1 MKQDARTAAL
11 QALLQ
16 VEESEGYSN
25 IVIDKALRANGL
37 NRRDASL
44 AAVIFYGVLE
54 RRLTL
59 DHFLRGCLKDPR
71 KRPDPRIGMLLRCA
85 AYQILFL
92 DRVPDSAVVN
102 EAVDDVLLSDADELP
117 FDVDFYDDADD
128 ADVATDVIDI
138 DDDDRVGTVDNS
150 NVVDDDTDDVDD
162 ETTGVDTTSSAPA
175 DGGADVVAANADHVN
190 AMLSLATPRE
200 STDDESSPDY
210 IETPRSAS
218 SATAVSTHID
228 REVKV
233 GDEDLNLLRAY
244 PTLSLHDVTYRDRK
258 TGRTPVEHLTCAF
271 EAGTVSAILVPDG
284 DDMARTAMVGL
295 LSGLL
300 MPESGHLMNRSA
312 EYLSIEPLELRGH
325 RIGLVPQRFAVRG
338 DLSPVRNLV
347 YAMDASNRNFL
358 KPKPVLARELLL
370 ASGLDETLLDNRV
383 DSLNEVDRRRVAI
396 ARAVCCEA
404 EIVVLDEP
412 LDGLE
417 DGERDTIM
425 ELLRGIAHGDPK
437 RCVVVVTQDAAVA
450 ESADQTVTL

>member
-1 MKQDARTAAL
+1 MTDKELKDMDETTSMDTTAA
-11 QALLQ
+11 ADTTDETT
-16 VEESEGYSN
+16 V
-25 IVIDKALRANGL
+25 D
-37 NRRDASL
+37 
-44 AAVIFYGVLE
+44 
-54 RRLTL
+54 
-59 DHFLRGCLKDPR
+59 
-71 KRPDPRIGMLLRCA
+71 
-85 AYQILFL
+85 
-92 DRVPDSAVVN
+92 VN

-128 ADVATDVIDI
+128 ADVATDVIDV
-138 DDDDRVGTVDNS
+138 DDGDRVGTVDNS

-162 ETTGVDTTSSAPA
+162 ETTGVDTTSAPAPA

-200 STDDESSPDY
+200 STDDDSSPDY

-284 DDMARTAMVGL
+284 DNMARTAMVGL

-312 EYLSIEPLELRGH
+312 EYLSLEPLELRGH

-417 DGERDTIM
+417 DGERDAIM

>member
-1 MKQDARTAAL
+1 MTDKELKDMDETTSMDTTAA
-11 QALLQ
+11 A
-16 VEESEGYSN
+16 ES
-25 IVIDKALRANGL
+25 
-37 NRRDASL
+37 
-44 AAVIFYGVLE
+44 AAE
-54 RRLTL
+54 
-59 DHFLRGCLKDPR
+59 
-71 KRPDPRIGMLLRCA
+71 
-85 AYQILFL
+85 
-92 DRVPDSAVVN
+92 AVDVN
-102 EAVDDVLLSDADELP
+102 EAVDDALLSDVDELA
-117 FDVDFYDDADD
+117 FDVDFDDDDADD
-128 ADVATDVIDI
+128 DVTDVATDVIGT
-138 DDDDRVGTVDNS
+138 DDGDRDGNVDNS
-150 NVVDDDTDDVDD
+150 NVVDEDTDDVDD
-162 ETTGVDTTSSAPA
+162 ETTKVDTASAPAPA

-312 EYLSIEPLELRGH
+312 EYLSIEPFELRGH

>member
-1 MKQDARTAAL
+1 MTDKELKDMDETTSMDTTAA
-11 QALLQ
+11 ADTTDETT
-16 VEESEGYSN
+16 V
-25 IVIDKALRANGL
+25 D
-37 NRRDASL
+37 
-44 AAVIFYGVLE
+44 
-54 RRLTL
+54 
-59 DHFLRGCLKDPR
+59 
-71 KRPDPRIGMLLRCA
+71 
-85 AYQILFL
+85 
-92 DRVPDSAVVN
+92 VN
-102 EAVDDVLLSDADELP
+102 EAVDDVLLSDVDELA
-117 FDVDFYDDADD
+117 FDVDFDDDDADD
-128 ADVATDVIDI
+128 DVTDVATDVIGT
-138 DDDDRVGTVDNS
+138 DDGDRDGNVDNS
-150 NVVDDDTDDVDD
+150 NVVDEDTDDVDD
-162 ETTGVDTTSSAPA
+162 ETTKVDTASAPAPA

-271 EAGTVSAILVPDG
+271 AAGTVSAILVPDG

-312 EYLSIEPLELRGH
+312 EYLSIEPFELRGH

-425 ELLRGIAHGDPK
+425 ELLRSIAHGDPK

>member
-1 MKQDARTAAL
+1 MTDKELKDMDETTSMDTTAA
-11 QALLQ
+11 ADTTDETT
-16 VEESEGYSN
+16 V
-25 IVIDKALRANGL
+25 D
-37 NRRDASL
+37 
-44 AAVIFYGVLE
+44 
-54 RRLTL
+54 
-59 DHFLRGCLKDPR
+59 
-71 KRPDPRIGMLLRCA
+71 
-85 AYQILFL
+85 
-92 DRVPDSAVVN
+92 VN

-128 ADVATDVIDI
+128 TDVATDVIDI

-162 ETTGVDTTSSAPA
+162 ETTKVDTASAPAPA

-200 STDDESSPDY
+200 STDDDSSPDY

>member
-1 MKQDARTAAL
+1 MTDKELKDMDETTSMDTTAA
-11 QALLQ
+11 ADTTDETT
-16 VEESEGYSN
+16 V
-25 IVIDKALRANGL
+25 D
-37 NRRDASL
+37 
-44 AAVIFYGVLE
+44 
-54 RRLTL
+54 
-59 DHFLRGCLKDPR
+59 
-71 KRPDPRIGMLLRCA
+71 
-85 AYQILFL
+85 
-92 DRVPDSAVVN
+92 VN

-128 ADVATDVIDI
+128 ADVATDVIDV
-138 DDDDRVGTVDNS
+138 DDGDRVGTVDNS

-233 GDEDLNLLRAY
+233 GDEDLNLLCAY

-312 EYLSIEPLELRGH
+312 EYLSLEPLELRGH

-417 DGERDTIM
+417 DGERDAIM

-437 RCVVVVTQDAAVA
+437 RCVVVVTQDVAVA

>member
-1 MKQDARTAAL
+1 MTDKELKDMDETTSMDTTAA
-11 QALLQ
+11 ADTTDETT
-16 VEESEGYSN
+16 V
-25 IVIDKALRANGL
+25 D
-37 NRRDASL
+37 
-44 AAVIFYGVLE
+44 
-54 RRLTL
+54 
-59 DHFLRGCLKDPR
+59 
-71 KRPDPRIGMLLRCA
+71 
-85 AYQILFL
+85 
-92 DRVPDSAVVN
+92 VN

-128 ADVATDVIDI
+128 ADVATDVIDV
-138 DDDDRVGTVDNS
+138 DDGDRVGTVDNS
-150 NVVDDDTDDVDD
+150 NVVDEDTDDVDD
-162 ETTGVDTTSSAPA
+162 ETTKVDTASAPAPA

-271 EAGTVSAILVPDG
+271 AAGTVSAILVPDG

-312 EYLSIEPLELRGH
+312 EYLSIEPFELRGH

-425 ELLRGIAHGDPK
+425 ELLRSIAHGDPK

>member
-1 MKQDARTAAL
+1 MTDKELKDMDETTSMDTTAA
-11 QALLQ
+11 A
-16 VEESEGYSN
+16 ESAAET
-25 IVIDKALRANGL
+25 VAAN
-37 NRRDASL
+37 
-44 AAVIFYGVLE
+44 
-54 RRLTL
+54 
-59 DHFLRGCLKDPR
+59 
-71 KRPDPRIGMLLRCA
+71 
-85 AYQILFL
+85 
-92 DRVPDSAVVN
+92 AVV
-102 EAVDDVLLSDADELP
+102 DDALLSDVDELA
-117 FDVDFYDDADD
+117 FDVDFDDDDADD
-128 ADVATDVIDI
+128 DVTDVATDVATDVIGT
-138 DDDDRVGTVDNS
+138 DDGDRDGNVDNS
-150 NVVDDDTDDVDD
+150 NVVDEGTDDVDD
-162 ETTGVDTTSSAPA
+162 ETTGVTTTSAPAPA

-404 EIVVLDEP
+404 EIMVLDEP

>member
-1 MKQDARTAAL
+1 MTDKELKDMDETTSMDTTAA
-11 QALLQ
+11 ADTAT
-16 VEESEGYSN
+16 ETA
-25 IVIDKALRANGL
+25 D
-37 NRRDASL
+37 
-44 AAVIFYGVLE
+44 
-54 RRLTL
+54 
-59 DHFLRGCLKDPR
+59 
-71 KRPDPRIGMLLRCA
+71 
-85 AYQILFL
+85 
-92 DRVPDSAVVN
+92 VN
-102 EAVDDVLLSDADELP
+102 AAVDDALLSDVDELP
-117 FDVDFYDDADD
+117 FDVDFDDDD
-128 ADVATDVIDI
+128 TDDDIADVTTDVIGT
-138 DDDDRVGTVDNS
+138 DDGKRDGNVDNS
-150 NVVDDDTDDVDD
+150 NVVDDDTDDVDN
-162 ETTGVDTTSSAPA
+162 ETTGVTTTSAPAPA

-271 EAGTVSAILVPDG
+271 AAGTVSAILVPDG

-396 ARAVCCEA
+396 ARAMCCEA

-417 DGERDTIM
+417 DSERDAIM
-425 ELLRGIAHGDPK
+425 ELLCGTAHGNPK

>member
-1 MKQDARTAAL
+1 MTDKELKDMDETTSMDTTAA
-11 QALLQ
+11 A
-16 VEESEGYSN
+16 ES
-25 IVIDKALRANGL
+25 
-37 NRRDASL
+37 
-44 AAVIFYGVLE
+44 AAE
-54 RRLTL
+54 
-59 DHFLRGCLKDPR
+59 
-71 KRPDPRIGMLLRCA
+71 
-85 AYQILFL
+85 
-92 DRVPDSAVVN
+92 AVDVN
-102 EAVDDVLLSDADELP
+102 EAVDDALLSDADELP

-138 DDDDRVGTVDNS
+138 DDDDRDGTVDNS

-200 STDDESSPDY
+200 STDDDSSPDY

-383 DSLNEVDRRRVAI
+383 DSLNEADRRRVAI

-425 ELLRGIAHGDPK
+425 ELLRGIAHGNPK

-450 ESADQTVTL
+450 ESTDQTVTL

>member
-1 MKQDARTAAL
+1 MTDKELKDMDETTSMDTTAA
-11 QALLQ
+11 ADTTDETT
-16 VEESEGYSN
+16 V
-25 IVIDKALRANGL
+25 D
-37 NRRDASL
+37 
-44 AAVIFYGVLE
+44 
-54 RRLTL
+54 
-59 DHFLRGCLKDPR
+59 
-71 KRPDPRIGMLLRCA
+71 
-85 AYQILFL
+85 
-92 DRVPDSAVVN
+92 VN

-117 FDVDFYDDADD
+117 FDVDFYDDADA
-128 ADVATDVIDI
+128 ADVATDVIDV
-138 DDDDRVGTVDNS
+138 DDGDRVGTVDNS

-358 KPKPVLARELLL
+358 KPKPVLACELLL
-370 ASGLDETLLDNRV
+370 ASGLDETLLGNRV

-404 EIVVLDEP
+404 EIMVLDEP

>member
-1 MKQDARTAAL
+1 MTDKELKDMDETTSMDTTAA
-11 QALLQ
+11 ADTAT
-16 VEESEGYSN
+16 ETA
-25 IVIDKALRANGL
+25 D
-37 NRRDASL
+37 
-44 AAVIFYGVLE
+44 
-54 RRLTL
+54 
-59 DHFLRGCLKDPR
+59 
-71 KRPDPRIGMLLRCA
+71 
-85 AYQILFL
+85 
-92 DRVPDSAVVN
+92 VN
-102 EAVDDVLLSDADELP
+102 AAVDDALLSDVDELP
-117 FDVDFYDDADD
+117 FDVDFDDDD
-128 ADVATDVIDI
+128 TDDDIADVTTDVIGT
-138 DDDDRVGTVDNS
+138 DDGERDGNVDNS
-150 NVVDDDTDDVDD
+150 NVVDDDTDDVDN
-162 ETTGVDTTSSAPA
+162 ETTDVITTSAPAPA

-396 ARAVCCEA
+396 ARAMCCEA

-417 DGERDTIM
+417 DGERNAIM
-425 ELLRGIAHGDPK
+425 ELLCGTAHGNPK
-437 RCVVVVTQDAAVA
+437 RCVVVVTQDAAAA
-450 ESADQTVTL
+450 EAADQTVTL

>member
-1 MKQDARTAAL
+1 MTDKELKDMDETTSMDTTAA
-11 QALLQ
+11 ADTAT
-16 VEESEGYSN
+16 ETA
-25 IVIDKALRANGL
+25 D
-37 NRRDASL
+37 
-44 AAVIFYGVLE
+44 
-54 RRLTL
+54 
-59 DHFLRGCLKDPR
+59 
-71 KRPDPRIGMLLRCA
+71 
-85 AYQILFL
+85 
-92 DRVPDSAVVN
+92 VN
-102 EAVDDVLLSDADELP
+102 AAVDDALLSDVDELP
-117 FDVDFYDDADD
+117 FDVDFDDDD
-128 ADVATDVIDI
+128 TDDDIADVATDVIGT
-138 DDDDRVGTVDNS
+138 DDGERDGNVDNS

-162 ETTGVDTTSSAPA
+162 ETTGVTTTSAPAPA

-271 EAGTVSAILVPDG
+271 AAGTVSAILVPDG

-417 DGERDTIM
+417 DSERDAIM

-437 RCVVVVTQDAAVA
+437 RCVVVVTQDVAVA

>member
-1 MKQDARTAAL
+1 MTDKELKDMDETTSMDTTAA
-11 QALLQ
+11 ADTTDETT
-16 VEESEGYSN
+16 V
-25 IVIDKALRANGL
+25 D
-37 NRRDASL
+37 
-44 AAVIFYGVLE
+44 
-54 RRLTL
+54 
-59 DHFLRGCLKDPR
+59 
-71 KRPDPRIGMLLRCA
+71 
-85 AYQILFL
+85 
-92 DRVPDSAVVN
+92 VN

-150 NVVDDDTDDVDD
+150 NVVDEDTDDVDN

-258 TGRTPVEHLTCAF
+258 TGRAPVEHLTCAF
-271 EAGTVSAILVPDG
+271 EAGTVSAILVPGG

-312 EYLSIEPLELRGH
+312 EYLSIEPFELRGH

-396 ARAVCCEA
+396 ARAMCCEA

-417 DGERDTIM
+417 DGERDAIM

>member
-1 MKQDARTAAL
+1 MTDKELKDMDETTSLDTTAA
-11 QALLQ
+11 ADTTDETT
-16 VEESEGYSN
+16 V
-25 IVIDKALRANGL
+25 D
-37 NRRDASL
+37 
-44 AAVIFYGVLE
+44 
-54 RRLTL
+54 
-59 DHFLRGCLKDPR
+59 
-71 KRPDPRIGMLLRCA
+71 
-85 AYQILFL
+85 
-92 DRVPDSAVVN
+92 VN

-128 ADVATDVIDI
+128 ADVATDVIDV
-138 DDDDRVGTVDNS
+138 DDGDRVGTVDNS

-200 STDDESSPDY
+200 STDDDSSPDY

-271 EAGTVSAILVPDG
+271 AAGTVSAILVPDG

>member
-1 MKQDARTAAL
+1 MTDKELKDMDETTSMDTTAA
-11 QALLQ
+11 ADTTDETT
-16 VEESEGYSN
+16 V
-25 IVIDKALRANGL
+25 D
-37 NRRDASL
+37 
-44 AAVIFYGVLE
+44 
-54 RRLTL
+54 
-59 DHFLRGCLKDPR
+59 
-71 KRPDPRIGMLLRCA
+71 
-85 AYQILFL
+85 
-92 DRVPDSAVVN
+92 VN

-128 ADVATDVIDI
+128 ADVATDVIDV
-138 DDDDRVGTVDNS
+138 DDGDRVGTVDNS
-150 NVVDDDTDDVDD
+150 NVVDEDTDDVDD
-162 ETTGVDTTSSAPA
+162 ETTKVDTASAPAPA

-200 STDDESSPDY
+200 STDDDSSPDY

-271 EAGTVSAILVPDG
+271 AAGTVSAILVPDG

-425 ELLRGIAHGDPK
+425 ELLRSIAHGDPK

>member
-1 MKQDARTAAL
+1 MTDKELKDMDETTSMDTTAA
-11 QALLQ
+11 A
-16 VEESEGYSN
+16 ES
-25 IVIDKALRANGL
+25 
-37 NRRDASL
+37 
-44 AAVIFYGVLE
+44 AAE
-54 RRLTL
+54 
-59 DHFLRGCLKDPR
+59 
-71 KRPDPRIGMLLRCA
+71 
-85 AYQILFL
+85 
-92 DRVPDSAVVN
+92 AVDVN
-102 EAVDDVLLSDADELP
+102 EAVDDALLSDVDELA
-117 FDVDFYDDADD
+117 FDVDFDDDDADD
-128 ADVATDVIDI
+128 DVTDVAMDVIGT
-138 DDDDRVGTVDNS
+138 DDGDRDGNVDNS
-150 NVVDDDTDDVDD
+150 NVVDEDTDDVDD
-162 ETTGVDTTSSAPA
+162 ETTKVDTASAPAPA

-312 EYLSIEPLELRGH
+312 EYLSIEPFELRGH

-425 ELLRGIAHGDPK
+425 ELLRSIAHGDPK

>member
-1 MKQDARTAAL
+1 MTDKELKDMDETTSMDTTAA
-11 QALLQ
+11 ADTTDETT
-16 VEESEGYSN
+16 V
-25 IVIDKALRANGL
+25 D
-37 NRRDASL
+37 
-44 AAVIFYGVLE
+44 
-54 RRLTL
+54 
-59 DHFLRGCLKDPR
+59 
-71 KRPDPRIGMLLRCA
+71 
-85 AYQILFL
+85 
-92 DRVPDSAVVN
+92 VN

-218 SATAVSTHID
+218 SATTVSTHID

-338 DLSPVRNLV
+338 DLSPLRNLV

-417 DGERDTIM
+417 DGERDAIM

>member
-1 MKQDARTAAL
+1 MTDKELKDMDETTSMDTTAA
-11 QALLQ
+11 A
-16 VEESEGYSN
+16 ES
-25 IVIDKALRANGL
+25 
-37 NRRDASL
+37 
-44 AAVIFYGVLE
+44 AAETTV
-54 RRLTL
+54 
-59 DHFLRGCLKDPR
+59 D
-71 KRPDPRIGMLLRCA
+71 
-85 AYQILFL
+85 
-92 DRVPDSAVVN
+92 VN

-117 FDVDFYDDADD
+117 FDLDFYDDAD
-128 ADVATDVIDI
+128 ATDVATDVIGT
-138 DDDDRVGTVDNS
+138 DDGDRDGNVDNS
-150 NVVDDDTDDVDD
+150 NVVDEDTDDVDD
-162 ETTGVDTTSSAPA
+162 ETTKVDTASAPAPA

-233 GDEDLNLLRAY
+233 GDEDLNLLRTY

-417 DGERDTIM
+417 DGERDAIM

>member
-1 MKQDARTAAL
+1 MTDKELKDMDETTSMDTTAA
-11 QALLQ
+11 A
-16 VEESEGYSN
+16 ES
-25 IVIDKALRANGL
+25 
-37 NRRDASL
+37 
-44 AAVIFYGVLE
+44 AAE
-54 RRLTL
+54 
-59 DHFLRGCLKDPR
+59 
-71 KRPDPRIGMLLRCA
+71 
-85 AYQILFL
+85 
-92 DRVPDSAVVN
+92 AVDVN
-102 EAVDDVLLSDADELP
+102 EAVDDALLSDVDELA
-117 FDVDFYDDADD
+117 FDVDFDDDDADD
-128 ADVATDVIDI
+128 DVTDVATDVIVT
-138 DDDDRVGTVDNS
+138 DDGDRDGNVDNS
-150 NVVDDDTDDVDD
+150 NVVDEDTDDVDD
-162 ETTGVDTTSSAPA
+162 ETTKVDTASAPAPA

-271 EAGTVSAILVPDG
+271 AAGTVSAILVPDG

-312 EYLSIEPLELRGH
+312 EYLSIEPFELRGH

-425 ELLRGIAHGDPK
+425 ELLRSIAHGDPK

>member
-1 MKQDARTAAL
+1 MTDKELKDMDETTSMDTTAA
-11 QALLQ
+11 ADTTDETT
-16 VEESEGYSN
+16 V
-25 IVIDKALRANGL
+25 D
-37 NRRDASL
+37 
-44 AAVIFYGVLE
+44 
-54 RRLTL
+54 
-59 DHFLRGCLKDPR
+59 
-71 KRPDPRIGMLLRCA
+71 
-85 AYQILFL
+85 
-92 DRVPDSAVVN
+92 VN

-128 ADVATDVIDI
+128 ADVATDVIDV
-138 DDDDRVGTVDNS
+138 DDGDRVGTVDNS

>member
-1 MKQDARTAAL
+1 MTDKELKDMDETTSMDTTAA
-11 QALLQ
+11 ADTAT
-16 VEESEGYSN
+16 ETA
-25 IVIDKALRANGL
+25 D
-37 NRRDASL
+37 
-44 AAVIFYGVLE
+44 
-54 RRLTL
+54 
-59 DHFLRGCLKDPR
+59 
-71 KRPDPRIGMLLRCA
+71 
-85 AYQILFL
+85 
-92 DRVPDSAVVN
+92 VN
-102 EAVDDVLLSDADELP
+102 AAVDDALLSDVDELP
-117 FDVDFYDDADD
+117 FDVDFDDDD
-128 ADVATDVIDI
+128 TDDDIADVATDVIGT
-138 DDDDRVGTVDNS
+138 DDGEHDGNVDNS
-150 NVVDDDTDDVDD
+150 LVVDDDTDDVDN
-162 ETTGVDTTSSAPA
+162 ETTGVTTPSAPAPA
-175 DGGADVVAANADHVN
+175 DGGADIVAANADHVN

-338 DLSPVRNLV
+338 DLSPARNLV

-396 ARAVCCEA
+396 ARAMCCEA

-417 DGERDTIM
+417 DGERNAIM
-425 ELLRGIAHGDPK
+425 ELLCGTAHGNPK
-437 RCVVVVTQDAAVA
+437 RCVVVVTQDAAAA
-450 ESADQTVTL
+450 EAADQTVTL

>member
-1 MKQDARTAAL
+1 MTDKELKDMDETTSMDTTAA
-11 QALLQ
+11 ADTTDETT
-16 VEESEGYSN
+16 V
-25 IVIDKALRANGL
+25 D
-37 NRRDASL
+37 
-44 AAVIFYGVLE
+44 
-54 RRLTL
+54 
-59 DHFLRGCLKDPR
+59 
-71 KRPDPRIGMLLRCA
+71 
-85 AYQILFL
+85 
-92 DRVPDSAVVN
+92 VN

-271 EAGTVSAILVPDG
+271 AAGTVSAILVPDG
-284 DDMARTAMVGL
+284 DGMARTAMVGL

-370 ASGLDETLLDNRV
+370 ASGL
-383 DSLNEVDRRRVAI
+383 S
-396 ARAVCCEA
+396 
-404 EIVVLDEP
+404 IVW
-412 LDGLE
+412 
-417 DGERDTIM
+417 
-425 ELLRGIAHGDPK
+425 
-437 RCVVVVTQDAAVA
+437 
-450 ESADQTVTL
+450 

>member
-1 MKQDARTAAL
+1 MTDKELKDMDETTSMDTTAA
-11 QALLQ
+11 A
-16 VEESEGYSN
+16 ES
-25 IVIDKALRANGL
+25 
-37 NRRDASL
+37 
-44 AAVIFYGVLE
+44 AAETTV
-54 RRLTL
+54 
-59 DHFLRGCLKDPR
+59 D
-71 KRPDPRIGMLLRCA
+71 
-85 AYQILFL
+85 
-92 DRVPDSAVVN
+92 VN

-128 ADVATDVIDI
+128 ADVATDVIDV
-138 DDDDRVGTVDNS
+138 DDGDRVGTVDNS

-200 STDDESSPDY
+200 STDDDSSPDY

-383 DSLNEVDRRRVAI
+383 DSLNEADRRRVAI

>member
-1 MKQDARTAAL
+1 MTDKELKDMDETTSMDTTAA
-11 QALLQ
+11 ADTTD
-16 VEESEGYSN
+16 ETTA
-25 IVIDKALRANGL
+25 D
-37 NRRDASL
+37 
-44 AAVIFYGVLE
+44 
-54 RRLTL
+54 
-59 DHFLRGCLKDPR
+59 
-71 KRPDPRIGMLLRCA
+71 
-85 AYQILFL
+85 
-92 DRVPDSAVVN
+92 VN

-271 EAGTVSAILVPDG
+271 AAGTVSAILVPDG

-383 DSLNEVDRRRVAI
+383 DSLDEVDRRRVAI

-417 DGERDTIM
+417 DGERDAIM

>member
-1 MKQDARTAAL
+1 MTDKELKDMDETTSMDTTAA
-11 QALLQ
+11 ADTTDETT
-16 VEESEGYSN
+16 V
-25 IVIDKALRANGL
+25 D
-37 NRRDASL
+37 
-44 AAVIFYGVLE
+44 
-54 RRLTL
+54 
-59 DHFLRGCLKDPR
+59 
-71 KRPDPRIGMLLRCA
+71 
-85 AYQILFL
+85 
-92 DRVPDSAVVN
+92 VN

-128 ADVATDVIDI
+128 ADVATDVLDI

-210 IETPRSAS
+210 IETSRSAS

-312 EYLSIEPLELRGH
+312 EYLSIEPFELRGH

>member
-1 MKQDARTAAL
+1 MTDKELKDMDETTSMDTTAA
-11 QALLQ
+11 A
-16 VEESEGYSN
+16 ES
-25 IVIDKALRANGL
+25 
-37 NRRDASL
+37 
-44 AAVIFYGVLE
+44 AAE
-54 RRLTL
+54 
-59 DHFLRGCLKDPR
+59 
-71 KRPDPRIGMLLRCA
+71 
-85 AYQILFL
+85 
-92 DRVPDSAVVN
+92 AVDVN
-102 EAVDDVLLSDADELP
+102 EAVDDALLSDVDELA
-117 FDVDFYDDADD
+117 FDVDFDDDDADD
-128 ADVATDVIDI
+128 DVTDVATDVIGT
-138 DDDDRVGTVDNS
+138 DDGDRVGTVDNS
-150 NVVDDDTDDVDD
+150 NVVDEDTDDVDD
-162 ETTGVDTTSSAPA
+162 ETTKVDTASAPAPA

-200 STDDESSPDY
+200 STDDDSSPDY

-271 EAGTVSAILVPDG
+271 AAGTVSAILVPDG

-358 KPKPVLARELLL
+358 KPKPVLTRELLL

>member
-1 MKQDARTAAL
+1 MTDKELKDMDETTSMDTTAA
-11 QALLQ
+11 ADTTDETT
-16 VEESEGYSN
+16 V
-25 IVIDKALRANGL
+25 D
-37 NRRDASL
+37 
-44 AAVIFYGVLE
+44 
-54 RRLTL
+54 
-59 DHFLRGCLKDPR
+59 
-71 KRPDPRIGMLLRCA
+71 
-85 AYQILFL
+85 
-92 DRVPDSAVVN
+92 VN

-128 ADVATDVIDI
+128 ADVATDVIDV
-138 DDDDRVGTVDNS
+138 DDGDRVGTVDNS

-271 EAGTVSAILVPDG
+271 AAGTVSAILVPDG

-383 DSLNEVDRRRVAI
+383 DSLDEVDRRRVAI

-425 ELLRGIAHGDPK
+425 ELLRSIAHGDPK
-437 RCVVVVTQDAAVA
+437 RCVVAVTQDAAVA

>member
-1 MKQDARTAAL
+1 MTDKELKDMDETTSMDTTAA
-11 QALLQ
+11 ADTTDETT
-16 VEESEGYSN
+16 V
-25 IVIDKALRANGL
+25 D
-37 NRRDASL
+37 
-44 AAVIFYGVLE
+44 
-54 RRLTL
+54 
-59 DHFLRGCLKDPR
+59 
-71 KRPDPRIGMLLRCA
+71 
-85 AYQILFL
+85 
-92 DRVPDSAVVN
+92 VN

-128 ADVATDVIDI
+128 ADVATDVIDV
-138 DDDDRVGTVDNS
+138 DDGDRVGTVDNS
-150 NVVDDDTDDVDD
+150 NVVDEDTDDVDD
-162 ETTGVDTTSSAPA
+162 ETTKVDTASAPAPA

-200 STDDESSPDY
+200 STDDDSSPDY

-244 PTLSLHDVTYRDRK
+244 PTLSLHDVAYRDRK

-271 EAGTVSAILVPDG
+271 AAGTVSAILVPDG
-284 DDMARTAMVGL
+284 DDMACTAMVGL

-425 ELLRGIAHGDPK
+425 ELLRSIAHGDPK

>member
-1 MKQDARTAAL
+1 MTDKELKDMDETTSMDTTAA
-11 QALLQ
+11 A
-16 VEESEGYSN
+16 ES
-25 IVIDKALRANGL
+25 
-37 NRRDASL
+37 
-44 AAVIFYGVLE
+44 AAE
-54 RRLTL
+54 
-59 DHFLRGCLKDPR
+59 
-71 KRPDPRIGMLLRCA
+71 
-85 AYQILFL
+85 
-92 DRVPDSAVVN
+92 AVDVN

-312 EYLSIEPLELRGH
+312 EYLSIEPFELRGH

>member
-1 MKQDARTAAL
+1 MTDKELKDMDETTSMDTTAA
-11 QALLQ
+11 ADTTDETT
-16 VEESEGYSN
+16 V
-25 IVIDKALRANGL
+25 D
-37 NRRDASL
+37 
-44 AAVIFYGVLE
+44 
-54 RRLTL
+54 
-59 DHFLRGCLKDPR
+59 
-71 KRPDPRIGMLLRCA
+71 
-85 AYQILFL
+85 
-92 DRVPDSAVVN
+92 VN

-244 PTLSLHDVTYRDRK
+244 PTLSLHDLTYRDRK

-325 RIGLVPQRFAVRG
+325 RIGLMPQRFAVRG

-347 YAMDASNRNFL
+347 YAMDASSRNFL

-370 ASGLDETLLDNRV
+370 ASGLDETLLDSRV
-383 DSLNEVDRRRVAI
+383 DSLNEVDRRCVAI

-417 DGERDTIM
+417 DGERDAIM

>member
-1 MKQDARTAAL
+1 MTDKELKDMDETTSMDTTAA
-11 QALLQ
+11 A
-16 VEESEGYSN
+16 ES
-25 IVIDKALRANGL
+25 
-37 NRRDASL
+37 
-44 AAVIFYGVLE
+44 AAE
-54 RRLTL
+54 
-59 DHFLRGCLKDPR
+59 
-71 KRPDPRIGMLLRCA
+71 
-85 AYQILFL
+85 
-92 DRVPDSAVVN
+92 AVDVN
-102 EAVDDVLLSDADELP
+102 EAVDDALLSDVDELA
-117 FDVDFYDDADD
+117 FDVDFDDDDADD
-128 ADVATDVIDI
+128 DVTDVATDVIGT
-138 DDDDRVGTVDNS
+138 DDGDRVGTVDNS
-150 NVVDDDTDDVDD
+150 NVVDEDTDDVDD
-162 ETTGVDTTSSAPA
+162 ETTKVDTASAPAPA

-200 STDDESSPDY
+200 STDDDSSPDY

-271 EAGTVSAILVPDG
+271 AAGTVSAILVPDG

>member
-1 MKQDARTAAL
+1 MTDKELKDMDETTSMDTTAA
-11 QALLQ
+11 ADTTDETT
-16 VEESEGYSN
+16 V
-25 IVIDKALRANGL
+25 D
-37 NRRDASL
+37 
-44 AAVIFYGVLE
+44 
-54 RRLTL
+54 
-59 DHFLRGCLKDPR
+59 
-71 KRPDPRIGMLLRCA
+71 
-85 AYQILFL
+85 
-92 DRVPDSAVVN
+92 VN

-128 ADVATDVIDI
+128 ADVATDVIDV
-138 DDDDRVGTVDNS
+138 DDGDRVGTVDNS

-210 IETPRSAS
+210 IETSRSAS

-312 EYLSIEPLELRGH
+312 EYLSIEPFELRGH

-338 DLSPVRNLV
+338 DLSPLRNLV

-417 DGERDTIM
+417 DSERDAIM

-437 RCVVVVTQDAAVA
+437 RCVVVVTQDAVVA

>member
-1 MKQDARTAAL
+1 MTDKELKDMDETTSLDTTAA
-11 QALLQ
+11 ADTTDETT
-16 VEESEGYSN
+16 V
-25 IVIDKALRANGL
+25 D
-37 NRRDASL
+37 
-44 AAVIFYGVLE
+44 
-54 RRLTL
+54 
-59 DHFLRGCLKDPR
+59 
-71 KRPDPRIGMLLRCA
+71 
-85 AYQILFL
+85 
-92 DRVPDSAVVN
+92 VN

-128 ADVATDVIDI
+128 ADVATDVIDV
-138 DDDDRVGTVDNS
+138 DDGDRVGTVDNS
-150 NVVDDDTDDVDD
+150 NVVDEDTDDVDD
-162 ETTGVDTTSSAPA
+162 ETTKVDTASAPAPA

-200 STDDESSPDY
+200 STDDELSPDY

-271 EAGTVSAILVPDG
+271 AAGTVSAILVPDG

>member
-1 MKQDARTAAL
+1 MTDKELKDMDETTSMDTTAA
-11 QALLQ
+11 ADTTDETT
-16 VEESEGYSN
+16 V
-25 IVIDKALRANGL
+25 D
-37 NRRDASL
+37 
-44 AAVIFYGVLE
+44 
-54 RRLTL
+54 
-59 DHFLRGCLKDPR
+59 
-71 KRPDPRIGMLLRCA
+71 
-85 AYQILFL
+85 
-92 DRVPDSAVVN
+92 VN

-312 EYLSIEPLELRGH
+312 EYLSLEPLELRGH

-396 ARAVCCEA
+396 ARAMCCEA

-417 DGERDTIM
+417 DGERNAIM
-425 ELLRGIAHGDPK
+425 ELLCGTAHGNPK

>member
-1 MKQDARTAAL
+1 MTDKELKDMDETTSMDTTAA
-11 QALLQ
+11 A
-16 VEESEGYSN
+16 ESAAET
-25 IVIDKALRANGL
+25 VTAN
-37 NRRDASL
+37 
-44 AAVIFYGVLE
+44 
-54 RRLTL
+54 
-59 DHFLRGCLKDPR
+59 
-71 KRPDPRIGMLLRCA
+71 
-85 AYQILFL
+85 
-92 DRVPDSAVVN
+92 AVV
-102 EAVDDVLLSDADELP
+102 DDALLSDVDELP
-117 FDVDFYDDADD
+117 FDVDF
-128 ADVATDVIDI
+128 
-138 DDDDRVGTVDNS
+138 
-150 NVVDDDTDDVDD
+150 D
-162 ETTGVDTTSSAPA
+162 ETTNVDTTSAPAPA

-200 STDDESSPDY
+200 STDDDSSPDY

-383 DSLNEVDRRRVAI
+383 DSLNEVDRRRVNRYTYSAAKRRSWYLTNRWMGWRTASATPSWNCCAASRTAI
-396 ARAVCCEA
+396 RS
-404 EIVVLDEP
+404 
-412 LDGLE
+412 
-417 DGERDTIM
+417 
-425 ELLRGIAHGDPK
+425 
-437 RCVVVVTQDAAVA
+437 VA
-450 ESADQTVTL
+450 WWS

>member
-1 MKQDARTAAL
+1 MTDKELKDMDETTSMDTTAA
-11 QALLQ
+11 A
-16 VEESEGYSN
+16 ES
-25 IVIDKALRANGL
+25 
-37 NRRDASL
+37 
-44 AAVIFYGVLE
+44 AAE
-54 RRLTL
+54 
-59 DHFLRGCLKDPR
+59 
-71 KRPDPRIGMLLRCA
+71 
-85 AYQILFL
+85 
-92 DRVPDSAVVN
+92 AVDVN
-102 EAVDDVLLSDADELP
+102 EAVDDALLSDVDELA
-117 FDVDFYDDADD
+117 FDVDFDDDDADD
-128 ADVATDVIDI
+128 DVTDVATDVIGT
-138 DDDDRVGTVDNS
+138 DDGDRDDNVDNG
-150 NVVDDDTDDVDD
+150 NVVDDGSLTVGSDDVDD
-162 ETTGVDTTSSAPA
+162 ETTNVDTTSAPAPA

-271 EAGTVSAILVPDG
+271 ASGTVSAILVPDG

-312 EYLSIEPLELRGH
+312 EYLSIEPFELRGH

>member
-1 MKQDARTAAL
+1 MTDKELKDMDETTSMDTTAA
-11 QALLQ
+11 ADTTDETT
-16 VEESEGYSN
+16 V
-25 IVIDKALRANGL
+25 D
-37 NRRDASL
+37 
-44 AAVIFYGVLE
+44 
-54 RRLTL
+54 
-59 DHFLRGCLKDPR
+59 
-71 KRPDPRIGMLLRCA
+71 
-85 AYQILFL
+85 
-92 DRVPDSAVVN
+92 VN

-128 ADVATDVIDI
+128 ADVATDVIDV
-138 DDDDRVGTVDNS
+138 DDGDRVGTVDNS

-312 EYLSIEPLELRGH
+312 EYLSIEPFELRGH

>member
-1 MKQDARTAAL
+1 MTDKELKDMDETTSMDTTAA
-11 QALLQ
+11 ADTTDETT
-16 VEESEGYSN
+16 V
-25 IVIDKALRANGL
+25 D
-37 NRRDASL
+37 
-44 AAVIFYGVLE
+44 
-54 RRLTL
+54 
-59 DHFLRGCLKDPR
+59 
-71 KRPDPRIGMLLRCA
+71 
-85 AYQILFL
+85 
-92 DRVPDSAVVN
+92 VN

-128 ADVATDVIDI
+128 ADVATDVIDV
-138 DDDDRVGTVDNS
+138 DDGDRVGTVDNS

-404 EIVVLDEP
+404 EIMVLDEP

>member
-1 MKQDARTAAL
+1 MTDKELKDMDETTSMDTTAA
-11 QALLQ
+11 A
-16 VEESEGYSN
+16 ES
-25 IVIDKALRANGL
+25 
-37 NRRDASL
+37 
-44 AAVIFYGVLE
+44 AAE
-54 RRLTL
+54 
-59 DHFLRGCLKDPR
+59 
-71 KRPDPRIGMLLRCA
+71 
-85 AYQILFL
+85 
-92 DRVPDSAVVN
+92 AVAVN
-102 EAVDDVLLSDADELP
+102 EAVDDALLSDVDELP
-117 FDVDFYDDADD
+117 FDVDFDDDDADD
-128 ADVATDVIDI
+128 AADVATDVIGT
-138 DDDDRVGTVDNS
+138 DDGDRDGTVDNS